1 MSDKTRVSA
10 RLRSI
15 AADCRHRFLVT
26 LARRT
31 DPRSRTIR
39 ARTLA
44 VGFAIGFALLGVVR
58 DLPWVSF
65 VIQPPFDLDWALRTV
80 SLGWYE
86 PDDALPVTVV
96 DIDEATY
103 RGWESPAITPR
114 GELARLIEVVTG
126 AEPSAV
132 VVDIDLSGRT
142 GDAPA
147 DDDRRLAAY
156 LSAYRGDAPLIFPKR
171 MEPGDDD
178 ARQAA
183 ASPYD
188 ALFLQHARL
197 QWAHA
202 SFGTDG
208 DGSVRHWMEWLA
220 VCSNATPFWLPAV
233 PIRVVDAL
241 ADASS
246 AVHPVMEPSAAPDC
260 LAGGSAKERRLLV
273 GPRLTGGSGNP
284 LARDARTVSAA
295 LVLDPDIARDDR
307 RLFSGRVVLI
317 GATHSGSGDFWLTPG
332 GVLPG
337 VELLANT
344 VHYAPLDSAYG
355 AGSEIVYRM
364 LAIFLFAIFVAASWW
379 LRGIVAFFV
388 GVFAVLLVVAI
399 AIFGWDYF
407 RVFESLESAI
417 WLTVLYVGLQALLDL
432 IEDFIWRWKSFA
444 PGRYRFWRTLRAVC
458 VQEDE

>member
-1 MSDKTRVSA
+1 MSDKTRLSA
-10 RLRSI
+10 RWRSI
-15 AADCRHRFLVT
+15 AADWHHRLCVT
-26 LARRT
+26 LTRRT
-31 DPRSRTIR
+31 DPRSRSIR

-44 VGFAIGFALLGVVR
+44 VVLAIGFALLGVVR
-58 DLPWVSF
+58 ELPLVSF
-65 VIQPPFDLDWALRTV
+65 FIQPPFDLDWALRTV

-86 PDDALPVTVV
+86 PNDALPVTIV

-114 GELARLIEVVTG
+114 GELARLIEVVSA

-132 VVDIDLSGRT
+132 VVDIDLSGRM
-142 GDAPA
+142 GDAPP
-147 DDDRRLAAY
+147 DDERRLAAF
-156 LSAYRGDAPLIFPKR
+156 LAAYRGAAPLIFPKR
-171 MEPGDDD
+171 MEPGDHD

-183 ASPYD
+183 ASLYD
-188 ALFLQHARL
+188 ALFLRHAKL

-202 SFGTDG
+202 SFVTDG

-220 VCSNATPFWLPAV
+220 VCSNGKPFWLPAV
-233 PIRVVDAL
+233 PILVLNAL
-241 ADASS
+241 ADVRP
-246 AVHPVMEPSAAPDC
+246 AVHRVMEPSEARDC
-260 LAGGSAKERRLLV
+260 LTGSANERRLLV
-273 GPRLTGGSGNP
+273 GPRLTGRSGKP

-344 VHYAPLDSAYG
+344 VHYAPLDPALG
-355 AGSEIVYRM
+355 AGSEIAYRA
-364 LAIFLFAIFVAASWW
+364 LAIVLFAIFVAASWW
-379 LRGIVAFFV
+379 LRGIVAFFA
-388 GVFAVLLVVAI
+388 GVVAALLVVAI
-399 AIFGWDYF
+399 AISGWDYF

-417 WLTVLYVGLQALLDL
+417 WLTVLYVAVRALLDL
-432 IEDFIWRWKSFA
+432 KEDFNWRWKSFS
-444 PGRYRFWRTLRAVC
+444 PDRSRFWRTLRAVC
-458 VQEDE
+458 VQDDE